1 MGDFGG
7 VLLAVFLL
15 AANAFFVG
23 AEFALISA
31 RRSQIEPRAQ
41 AGSRMAAIT
50 LTAME
55 QVSRMMAGARPA
67 SRSARSASVLSA
79 SPRSRT

>member
-23 AEFALISA
+23 AEFALIHG
-31 RRSQIEPRAQ
+31 RKGWDR
-41 AGSRMAAIT
+41 
-50 LTAME
+50 
-55 QVSRMMAGARPA
+55 
-67 SRSARSASVLSA
+67 
-79 SPRSRT
+79 